1 LIYMRVRKSGVGA
14 ITDQQQ
20 KLIGQTLKF
29 ANMRRLI
36 SMRQVEALFSALDF
50 FGYPDPGN
58 PGGRLYDSLN
68 PAGDSQK
75 EIEGVKAF
83 ERDRDKLREIL
94 TMILEKEASTAIR
107 EVNAGLLAMTL
118 RMELSR
124 SGEVRITELIGG
136 VQAAIYY
143 ALALI
148 LGDPAIT
155 RRLRRCGAPDC
166 RKFILDFAPKWRKH
180 CNEAHRRAADKLKAP
195 ARSKEWREIK
205 RPAKKLRLRMRLEE
219 RMKKIVKRIIQIPAR
234 KDGTEVDP
242 LGRGMD
248 WQHRDYDLAYK
259 IRTQIR
265 AGNGWRKVLDE
276 LSNAERRR
284 LNRMQVESD
293 DSS

>member
-1 LIYMRVRKSGVGA
+1 MDMRVRKSGPGT

-20 KLIGQTLKF
+20 KLIQQTLKL
-29 ANMRRLI
+29 ANMSKLV
-36 SMRQVEALFSALDF
+36 STRQVESVFSTLDF
-50 FGYPDPGN
+50 FGYPDPAN

-68 PAGDSQK
+68 PTGDSQK
-75 EIEGVKAF
+75 EVEGIKAF

-94 TMILEKEASTAIR
+94 TMIFEKETLKAIQ
-107 EVNAGLLAMTL
+107 EVNAGLFAMTL
-118 RMELSR
+118 RMGLSP
-124 SGEVRITELIGG
+124 SGEARIAGLVGG
-136 VQAAIYY
+136 VQAAVYY

-148 LGDPAIT
+148 LNDPAIT
-155 RRLRRCGAPDC
+155 RRLSRCGAPNC

-205 RPAKKLRLRMRLEE
+205 RPAKKLRLRIRLEN
-219 RMKKIVKRIIQIPAR
+219 RMKKIVKRITQIPAR
-234 KDGTEVDP
+234 LDGRDVDP

-259 IRTQIR
+259 IRKQIR
-265 AGNGWRKVLDE
+265 AGYGWRKVLDE
-276 LSNAERRR
+276 LTNAERRR
-284 LNRMQVESD
+284 LNRMQIESD